1 MRGSYS
7 PCSRFKG
14 GMSIGPHEGIAK
26 TIMRWGRW
34 IAGGMGKRTTA
45 SKCFMDSGSFWRRY
59 IGDAKFG
66 RLVGQD
72 HFGNKYYENTNAVEE
87 VPGRHRWIDFAQH
100 DYNASQVPPE
110 WHSWLGHIRE
120 LPPHEDPIIAQSTP
134 PWKTVSRW

>member
-1 MRGSYS
+1 MELGFALFEIQGRDVHRSEVRHEEEKEHYGGDGGIEQRGMT
-7 PCSRFKG
+7 PERCS
-14 GMSIGPHEGIAK
+14 
-26 TIMRWGRW
+26 
-34 IAGGMGKRTTA
+34 
-45 SKCFMDSGSFWRRY
+45 MDTGLLWHRY

-72 HFGNKYYENTNAVEE
+72 HFGNKYYENTNPVEE

>member
-1 MRGSYS
+1 
-7 PCSRFKG
+7 
-14 GMSIGPHEGIAK
+14 
-26 TIMRWGRW
+26 
-34 IAGGMGKRTTA
+34 
-45 SKCFMDSGSFWRRY
+45 MDTGLLWRRY

-72 HFGNKYYENTNAVEE
+72 HFGNKYYENTNPVEE

-134 PWKTVSRW
+134 PWKTVSPAAQDCVLGPEDGIWN